1 MHRRT
6 LLAALGTLGVGS
18 AAATLSGATLSETVA
33 PTAQFQINV
42 AADGPVVGALT
53 PVNPGGG
60 NSYQTVSLPRSFTDP
75 VVIAKPLEL
84 TPQRGH
90 TRIRNV
96 QSDAFEIRVEEFGLQ
111 DDQSHP
117 EADVSYIVVEAG
129 VTTLDGGTVLD
140 AGTVAVAE
148 SGGLRGGF
156 ESVTFSQTLTDP
168 IAMAQTQTVND
179 TDAVTSHIS
188 SKKDISTAGIGG
200 TGMEVK
206 IENDSTN
213 SAAHAEETVGYIAVE
228 STANRT
234 GGEDTLGGVT
244 FAAADTPTEVDE
256 TPTTVSFGGSYPDG
270 FVADLQTFIGAQ
282 EHYLRYDTRTDTG
295 VDILIEEDLGRDNA
309 HADNA
314 VGYLAW
320 AL

>member
-1 MHRRT
+1 
-6 LLAALGTLGVGS
+6 
-18 AAATLSGATLSETVA
+18 
-33 PTAQFQINV
+33 
-42 AADGPVVGALT
+42 
-53 PVNPGGG
+53 
-60 NSYQTVSLPRSFTDP
+60 VSLPRSFTDP

-84 TPQRGH
+84 SPQRGH

-111 DDQSHP
+111 DDSNHP
-117 EADVSYIVVEAG
+117 EVDVSYIVVEPG

-156 ESVTFSQTLTDP
+156 ESVEFSQTLADP

-188 SKKDISTAGIGG
+188 SNKGISTNTIGG

-213 SAAHAEETVGYIAVE
+213 SATHAEETVGYIAIE
-228 STANRT
+228 STETLT

-244 FAAADTPTEVDE
+244 FAAGDTPEHINENAKRVG
-256 TPTTVSFGGSYPDG
+256 FGGSYPDG
-270 FVADLQTFIGAQ
+270 FVADLQTFIGSQ
-282 EHYLRYDTRTDTG
+282 EHYLRYDARTDSG
-295 VDILIEEDLGRDNA
+295 VDSGQRRWLSRVGALTAANGCGGATLPPSTPPGCSRP
-309 HADNA
+309 ADRRWESQRVCRSTPY
-314 VGYLAW
+314 VGHGDHLTDD
-320 AL
+320 

>member
-6 LLAALGTLGVGS
+6 LLAAVGTLGVGS

-33 PTAQFQINV
+33 PAAQLQINV

-53 PVNPGGG
+53 PVNPDGG

-84 TPQRGH
+84 TLQRGH

-96 QSDAFEIRVEEFGLQ
+96 QSDTFEIRVEEWSGQ
-111 DDQSHP
+111 DDTSHP

-140 AGTVAVAE
+140 AGTVDVAE
-148 SGGLRGGF
+148 SFGLRNGF
-156 ESVTFSQTLTDP
+156 ESVTFSDTLTNP
-168 IAMAQTQTVND
+168 IAMAQTQTAND

-188 SKKDISTAGIGG
+188 SKKDISTASIGG
-200 TGMEVK
+200 TGMEIK
-206 IENDSTN
+206 IENDSRN
-213 SAAHAEETVGYIAVE
+213 SALHDTETVGYIAIE
-228 STANRT
+228 STESLT
-234 GGEDTLGGVT
+234 DGEDTLGGVT
-244 FAAADTPTEVDE
+244 FAAGDTPTEINENPKRVD
-256 TPTTVSFGGSYPDG
+256 FGGSYPDG

-295 VDILIEEDLGRDNA
+295 VDILIEEDLGRDNS

>member
-1 MHRRT
+1 MQRRT
-6 LLAALGTLGVGS
+6 LLAAVGTLGIGS
-18 AAATLSGATLSETVA
+18 TAATLSAATLSETVA

-60 NSYQTVSLPRSFTDP
+60 TAYQTVSLPRSFTDP

-84 TPQRGH
+84 SPQRGH

-111 DDQSHP
+111 DDSNHP
-117 EADVSYIVVEAG
+117 EVDVSYIVVEPG

-156 ESVTFSQTLTDP
+156 ESVEFSQTLADP

-188 SKKDISTAGIGG
+188 SNKGISTNTIGG

-213 SAAHAEETVGYIAVE
+213 SATHAEETVGYIAIE
-228 STANRT
+228 STETLT

-244 FAAADTPTEVDE
+244 FAAGDTLKHIDENAKEVD
-256 TPTTVSFGGSYPDG
+256 FGSSYPDG
-270 FVADLQTFIGAQ
+270 FVADLQTFIGSQ
-282 EHYLRYDTRTDTG
+282 EHYLRYDARTDSG
-295 VDILIEEDLGRDNA
+295 VDILIEEDLGRDNN
-309 HADNA
+309 HADNV